1 MDANLDMEQECSDA
15 DGVRIRGLEG
25 RMGGETSLRAERRS
39 SKVRNWG
46 ELDRRGTA
54 SHEEWSS
61 DARGKAG
68 HGAGAGRTVT
78 SGVCCDAVIGDG
90 GRIAVSRSGNTDTA
104 KEHGPAERAIISD
117 LDVSSRVTVRP
128 KAPSGRAAGR
138 RRAVSESESIDVHR
152 ASWSVRAVRPQRY
165 RL

>member
-1 MDANLDMEQECSDA
+1 MDADLDMEQECSDT

-61 DARGKAG
+61 DARGKADTG
-68 HGAGAGRTVT
+68 RGRT
-78 SGVCCDAVIGDG
+78 D
-90 GRIAVSRSGNTDTA
+90 
-104 KEHGPAERAIISD
+104 SD
-117 LDVSSRVTVRP
+117 LGGV
-128 KAPSGRAAGR
+128 
-138 RRAVSESESIDVHR
+138 
-152 ASWSVRAVRPQRY
+152 
-165 RL
+165 L